1 MIELKNIYKSFNS
14 NIVLNNLSIKVN
26 SGEIYG
32 LLGRILME
40 NLPLLICYLDS
51 YIRIV
56 VSSL

>member
-32 LLGRILME
+32 LLGANGFGKSTTLNM
-40 NLPLLICYLDS
+40 LVDS
-51 YIRIV
+51 
-56 VSSL
+56 

>member
-32 LLGRILME
+32 LLEANVE